1 MVDTPNTFV
10 TPGRLE
16 LRRSFLKQAAAL
28 ALATPA
34 ALTLELP
41 TLLAADSKQKH
52 PETLVSILYDT
63 LTEKQ
68 KNEVCFSWD
77 HVDKTRGLLRTR
89 IENNWKITKPSIK
102 SSFFTAEQQQ
112 LALDIFRGMT
122 HPDWHSRFDKQLKDD
137 VGGFGNNQS
146 LAIFGK
152 PGSKQF
158 EFVLASRHM
167 TLRCDGNSAEHVAF
181 GGPIL
186 YAHEGEGLYEEAHH
200 PSNVFWHQAIEA
212 NKLYDMFSGR
222 QREQALVVRG
232 MPSEEFVGFRGA
244 KGKFDGLP
252 VTEFSPDQKKHLQ
265 SVLKLLLEPFRQSDQ
280 DEVTR
285 CLKQQGG
292 LDACHLAFYKEGDL
306 GEDGLWDNWRL
317 EGPSFV
323 WYFRGD
329 PHVHVWVNI
338 ANRSK
343 PTLNA
348 YQNSVGV

>member
-34 ALTLELP
+34 ALTVELP

-137 VGGFGNNQS
+137 VGGFGNNQ
-146 LAIFGK
+146 
-152 PGSKQF
+152 
-158 EFVLASRHM
+158 
-167 TLRCDGNSAEHVAF
+167 
-181 GGPIL
+181 
-186 YAHEGEGLYEEAHH
+186 
-200 PSNVFWHQAIEA
+200 
-212 NKLYDMFSGR
+212 
-222 QREQALVVRG
+222 
-232 MPSEEFVGFRGA
+232 
-244 KGKFDGLP
+244 
-252 VTEFSPDQKKHLQ
+252 
-265 SVLKLLLEPFRQSDQ
+265 
-280 DEVTR
+280 
-285 CLKQQGG
+285 
-292 LDACHLAFYKEGDL
+292 
-306 GEDGLWDNWRL
+306 
-317 EGPSFV
+317 
-323 WYFRGD
+323 
-329 PHVHVWVNI
+329 
-338 ANRSK
+338 
-343 PTLNA
+343 
-348 YQNSVGV
+348 